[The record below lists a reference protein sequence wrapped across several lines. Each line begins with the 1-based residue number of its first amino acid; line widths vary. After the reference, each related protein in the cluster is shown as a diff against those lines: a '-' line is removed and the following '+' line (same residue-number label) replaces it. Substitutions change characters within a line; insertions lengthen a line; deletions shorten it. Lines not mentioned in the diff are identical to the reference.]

1 MKKIITITFL
11 ISIIFFP
18 SLLKATEEFGIIET
32 PEITTD
38 DQMKEVILI
47 GPPTY
52 SPVAGEYHT
61 NQTVSLNA
69 GGSSA
74 ICYTLDGSD
83 PTCSGSSD
91 CSNGTEY
98 VSGGIAINSTKTLK
112 SVSCY
117 SNGDS
122 SSIASNT
129 YTLTCS
135 VSSVTNGTV
144 SAYPGC
150 AITCNSGYTL
160 SGGACV
166 GAGSGIVSG
175 GGGGGGGGGSYTPP
189 TNLDKT
195 ETYSS
200 SNDGTTVRT
209 ETTSKKDTNGSI
221 YEVEAV
227 ASINPGTTPTLAQT
241 IKIDTKNTTL
251 SKEVKVEIPSSIIN
265 NLISQYGAGKEIKV
279 TITSGKA
286 DSEQKTDYARGGK
299 FMIGYDI
306 FSINI
311 EIDNTQITEFSDLLK
326 ISFDVSAIYN
336 KTNLKAYYYDEDSNK
351 WEIAGDGGAISGNEL
366 ILDINHLTD
375 YALIRDNVELPT
387 EETTTEGTTTET
399 EGTTSEPEETLT
411 AYQKQ
416 WLQVEDDAQ
425 VTYESGSNLNII
437 LIHNNVKM
445 DVEAQ
450 KNGMEKYIPELIEG
464 INNLSTEN
472 KYAINNFIVYGTI
485 STRILG
491 AGERAGVVNSYKK
504 AFNKLPATQSEWED
518 CIAIGNGRWPGER
531 SVEAENKAKEEFK
544 KVYLRDANMDNQND
558 NAAVTV
564 MAYGLRPSNR
574 NMDSEKVAINSFKH
588 IYKYHPSSALDWDIV
603 RAVSYSGATR

>member
-1 MKKIITITFL
+1 
-11 ISIIFFP
+11 
-18 SLLKATEEFGIIET
+18 
-32 PEITTD
+32 
-38 DQMKEVILI
+38 
-47 GPPTY
+47 
-52 SPVAGEYHT
+52 
-61 NQTVSLNA
+61 
-69 GGSSA
+69 
-74 ICYTLDGSD
+74 
-83 PTCSGSSD
+83 
-91 CSNGTEY
+91 
-98 VSGGIAINSTKTLK
+98 
-112 SVSCY
+112 
-117 SNGDS
+117 
-122 SSIASNT
+122 
-129 YTLTCS
+129 
-135 VSSVTNGTV
+135 
-144 SAYPGC
+144 
-150 AITCNSGYTL
+150 
-160 SGGACV
+160 
-166 GAGSGIVSG
+166 
-175 GGGGGGGGGSYTPP
+175 
-189 TNLDKT
+189 
-195 ETYSS
+195 
-200 SNDGTTVRT
+200 
-209 ETTSKKDTNGSI
+209 
-221 YEVEAV
+221 
-227 ASINPGTTPTLAQT
+227 
-241 IKIDTKNTTL
+241 
-251 SKEVKVEIPSSIIN
+251 
-265 NLISQYGAGKEIKV
+265 
-279 TITSGKA
+279 
-286 DSEQKTDYARGGK
+286 
-299 FMIGYDI
+299 MIGYDV

-326 ISFDVSAIYN
+326 ISFDVSAIDN
-336 KTNLKAYYYDEDSNK
+336 KTNLKAYYYNEDSNK

-366 ILDINHLTD
+366 ILGINHLTD
-375 YALIRDNVELPT
+375 YALIRDNVELPA
-387 EETTTEGTTTET
+387 EGTTTEGTTTET
-399 EGTTSEPEETLT
+399 ETTTSEPEETLT